1 MNTEDIYHNSPDES
15 ADLDNSH
22 YAEYV
27 QLEQQEMESQP
38 KAVTEVIMHLDCSRD
53 SWQRTGQYMISL
65 VKDGNENPAKMAAT
79 ISAAVKA
86 LDMAKEG
93 IREDVI
99 REIEKHGKRALLYG
113 TEMEVKEA
121 GVKYTYD
128 FCGDL
133 VLNQLLEEQAA
144 ITAKVKKR
152 QEFLKTLIGSQ
163 TLRDDFVN
171 PQTGEVQTID
181 YTVYPPRKTSTT
193 TYQITHK

>member
-15 ADLDNSH
+15 GDLDNSH

-38 KAVTEVIMHLDCSRD
+38 KAVTDVTMHIDCSKE
-53 SWQRTGQYMISL
+53 SCIRTAQYMITQ
-65 VKDGNENPAKMAAT
+65 VKEGNIIPTEAAAK
-79 ISAAVKA
+79 ISALGKA
-86 LDMAKEG
+86 LDAVREG

-133 VLNQLLEEQAA
+133 VLNQLLEEQEA